1 MSFNHD
7 FKHGSDSIQ
16 PMRATDRNSSADH
29 SRSDRLFH
37 QSGLWYFKTREGKD
51 VGPFRYRDEAELM
64 LTRFVRE
71 LAEQQQKALSS
82 IKPHFRISAL
92 MSRDSR

>member
-1 MSFNHD
+1 MSFNHE
-7 FKHGSDSIQ
+7 FKHGSDISQ
-16 PMRATDRNSSADH
+16 PMRATDRGSADH
-29 SRSDRLFH
+29 VRSDRLFN
-37 QSGLWYFKTREGKD
+37 QSGLWYFKTREGRD

-92 MSRDSR
+92 MGRDSR

>member
-1 MSFNHD
+1 MSFTHD
-7 FKHGSDSIQ
+7 FKHGSDSNSA
-16 PMRATDRNSSADH
+16 MRATDRSPAEH
-29 SRSDRLFH
+29 ARSDRLFH
-37 QSGLWYFKTREGKD
+37 QAGLWYFRTREGND

-71 LAEQQQKALSS
+71 LAEKQQEALASV
-82 IKPHFRISAL
+82 KPHFRISAL